1 MQSIV
6 LIGEGGVGKSTVSR
20 FIEHAYGYREFCF
33 SDPLKIFL
41 VMIGYEIDEIF
52 GSQDE
57 KLKINQYYKTHG
69 RQALQ
74 KIGTELMREKLQEA
88 FPEMD
93 LNGYTLWARTAEI
106 RMEKNP
112 NKTQISDCRF
122 PDEQR
127 LIKNRN
133 GITIKIIRENN
144 LLTNEAR
151 EHKSEAGVKDL
162 VADYTIINDGSI
174 VDLLNKVHSVICEI
188 TGTLYPIDVVERYLL
203 TCDAGKCNCENLY
216 PIDLVDSV
224 KQLILQRYKYSK
236 QIRSLAHDET
246 AVVINDEQNN
256 ANQDDSDNSDD
267 SQDSNSDDQDGN
279 DDNDEQDSDDSDN
292 SQDSQDSNL
301 DNLSITSGCECCV
314 ENTENKYTPVGF
326 FKFFFLISML
336 FFVPFQFVT
345 RSDVTQEF
353 FNNKRL
359 SILYALGVASNFNI
373 NPFTR
378 KIIVSILMLLGLVL
392 YSELMNEI
400 FTHDI
405 SVNIMML

>member
-1 MQSIV
+1 MQPIV

-106 RMEKNP
+106 RMEKTP

-188 TGTLYPIDVVERYLL
+188 TGTLYPVDVVERYLL
-203 TCDAGKCNCENLY
+203 TCDVGDCNCENLY
-216 PIDLVDSV
+216 PIDLVDSI

-236 QIRSLAHDET
+236 QIRSLAQDET
-246 AVVINDEQNN
+246 AEVINDEQNN
-256 ANQDDSDNSDD
+256 TNQDDGDNSDDQDDGDNSDDSDDSNDSDNSD
-267 SQDSNSDDQDGN
+267 
-279 DDNDEQDSDDSDN
+279 
-292 SQDSQDSNL
+292 DSQDSNL

-314 ENTENKYTPVGF
+314 EPSENKYTPVGF

-345 RSDVTQEF
+345 RIDVTQEF

-359 SILYALGVASNFNI
+359 SILYAIGVASNFNI

-400 FTHDI
+400 FTLDT
-405 SVNIMML
+405 STNIMML